1 MILNTQERTIVNLI
15 NSYAKLMYLIKE
27 KEDKRRIVE
36 LERYI
41 IYFVNELTNDDNKS
55 NDILRIVSTNYNR
68 KTYAYMIGEIQ
79 NVLLQ
84 IQSQES

>member
-1 MILNTQERTIVNLI
+1 MVLDNQERTIVNLI

-41 IYFVNELTNDDNKS
+41 IYFVNELTIDDNKS
-55 NDILRIVSTNYNR
+55 NDILRIVSANYNR

-79 NVLLQ
+79 NVL
-84 IQSQES
+84 S

>member
-1 MILNTQERTIVNLI
+1 MVLDDQERTIVNLI

-55 NDILRIVSTNYNR
+55 NDILRIVSANYNR

-79 NVLLQ
+79 NVL
-84 IQSQES
+84 S

>member
-1 MILNTQERTIVNLI
+1 MVLNTQERTIVNLI

-55 NDILRIVSTNYNR
+55 NDILRIVSANYNR

-79 NVLLQ
+79 NVLL
-84 IQSQES
+84 

>member
-1 MILNTQERTIVNLI
+1 MVLNTQERTIVNLI

-27 KEDKRRIVE
+27 KEDKRRIAE

-55 NDILRIVSTNYNR
+55 NNILRIVSTNYNR

-79 NVLLQ
+79 NVL
-84 IQSQES
+84 S